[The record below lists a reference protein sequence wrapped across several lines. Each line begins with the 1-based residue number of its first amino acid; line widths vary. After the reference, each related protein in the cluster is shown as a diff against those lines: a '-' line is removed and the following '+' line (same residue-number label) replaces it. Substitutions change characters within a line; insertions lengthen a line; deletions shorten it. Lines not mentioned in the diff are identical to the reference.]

1 MDGGFSGVSGR
12 DGRHGWAEMGE
23 ANQRIKIRRS
33 SCDSSSEPVFHY
45 MLIKGQRCL
54 SRPQPLLC

>member
-12 DGRHGWAEMGE
+12 DGRPGWAEMRE

-33 SCDSSSEPVFHY
+33 SCDGPAEPVFQY
-45 MLIKGQRCL
+45 MLIKGQ
-54 SRPQPLLC
+54 PLLLLAF